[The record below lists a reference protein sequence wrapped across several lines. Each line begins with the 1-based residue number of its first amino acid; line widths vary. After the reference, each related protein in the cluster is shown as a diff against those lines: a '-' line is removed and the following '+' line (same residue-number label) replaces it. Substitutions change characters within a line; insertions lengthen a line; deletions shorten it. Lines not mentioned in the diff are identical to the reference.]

1 MRWSVLFLLVCAGCV
16 QVEKGPSLKEGFVI
30 ESKRCEAMQDKSLFV
45 WGEWPEEKW
54 WEIFCDP
61 CLNELVTTA
70 LAENFSLQS
79 TEARIRQAKAEAEVM
94 RARLLPQL
102 NGIFNMVWAFLGQ
115 EARTTFPNLSENFQF
130 YTGGFNISYEF
141 DFWGKNKKMFEAA
154 FTEMQIQELMWRQAR
169 INLAVQ
175 IVVEYYNLQATKERL
190 HLLKKVLGARKV
202 ELELVTLRDKY
213 RIDSGIDV
221 AKLKGEIAGLEKGIS
236 AVSEELELGKSLLA
250 TYLGHNPTEDL
261 GITYKW
267 NPEYKPF
274 ELPDGIGTDLLARRA
289 DIAAQMGRVLQSA
302 KLIGVAVTEFMPNI
316 TLTGFPGFL
325 SPTIN
330 NWISAP
336 GFSVGMLPQIAIPLF
351 QGGRIRANLQA
362 KVEAH
367 ASAVHAYNE
376 QLLQAA
382 NEAVSCI
389 TQLQGVNAQL
399 AHQNTEYALTAEVY
413 RLVDVKY
420 QRGINSLLT
429 KLQAEEDLLLSQ
441 IRRVELERMKIEA
454 IILLIKA
461 LGGGFH
467 GATS

>member
-1 MRWSVLFLLVCAGCV
+1 
-16 QVEKGPSLKEGFVI
+16 
-30 ESKRCEAMQDKSLFV
+30 
-45 WGEWPEEKW
+45 
-54 WEIFCDP
+54 
-61 CLNELVTTA
+61 
-70 LAENFSLQS
+70 
-79 TEARIRQAKAEAEVM
+79 M

-336 GFSVGMLPQIAIPLF
+336 GFSVGLCP
-351 QGGRIRANLQA
+351 
-362 KVEAH
+362 K
-367 ASAVHAYNE
+367 
-376 QLLQAA
+376 
-382 NEAVSCI
+382 
-389 TQLQGVNAQL
+389 
-399 AHQNTEYALTAEVY
+399 
-413 RLVDVKY
+413 
-420 QRGINSLLT
+420 
-429 KLQAEEDLLLSQ
+429 
-441 IRRVELERMKIEA
+441 
-454 IILLIKA
+454 
-461 LGGGFH
+461 
-467 GATS
+467 